1 MLLAMAVAFVGC
13 KDKDDS
19 KDEPSNGQTS
29 TDPTDDPSVAP
40 VLTGI
45 DGVWFGE
52 DGDALYISKKNNLV
66 AYLNTYDLTDKKQF
80 LGEYTSEDDSE
91 MSVTLARPQHD
102 DETVAVSVKKDG
114 EKLVVELDGEE
125 KTLEKFAY
133 NDNKDFFG
141 TWVREYQ
148 ISYNADGTEKDNGRI
163 AIDAYTFSQIV
174 YMASENPLAA
184 ILMILIYGSSYAWDM
199 TLENGGNADMW
210 GLTNEAD
217 RHFVWLYDS
226 GLYLF
231 NLTKNSDGIRNES
244 TFSFYNL
251 QKDGKNKL
259 AFVDVNDDGTYSKST
274 LVHPRT
280 VAQTE
285 KLFAGKTYT
294 GKVRETT
301 LYGKDHGEQD
311 VEAVFNANHSGS
323 LKVGTIKLDFTWAIT
338 QENPRGE
345 IEITCDDE
353 STDLGKINIAA
364 VSLEGDKMMFGM
376 AHYNGDTESTGT
388 WMINELEA
396 K

>member
-13 KDKDDS
+13 KKSDS
-19 KDEPSNGQTS
+19 KDEPSQGTTS
-29 TDPTDDPSVAP
+29 DDPSVAP

-66 AYLNTYDLTDKKQF
+66 AYLNTYDLDNKKQF
-80 LGEYTSEDDSE
+80 VGEYTSEDDSE
-91 MSVTLARPQHD
+91 MSVTLARPQHA

-133 NDNKDFFG
+133 KDYKDFFG

-148 ISYNADGTEKDNGRI
+148 ISYNADGTEKENGRI
-163 AIDAYTFSQIV
+163 AIDAYTMCNIT
-174 YMASENPLAA
+174 YMASENPLVA
-184 ILMILIYGSSYAWDM
+184 IILLLAYGTSYVWDM
-199 TLENGGNADMW
+199 TLNNGGEADMY
-210 GLTNEAD
+210 GLTEKEN
-217 RHFVWLYDS
+217 RHYVWLYDG

-231 NLTKNSDGIRNES
+231 NLNKNDQGIRNES
-244 TFSFYNL
+244 SFWYYNM
-251 QKDGKNKL
+251 QKDGKNKM
-259 AFVDVNDDGTYSKST
+259 AFVDVSNDGSYSKAT
-274 LVHPRT
+274 LVHPMT
-280 VAQTE
+280 VAQAE

-294 GKVRETT
+294 GTVGEGT
-301 LYGKDHGEQD
+301 LYGKDHGAED
-311 VEAVFNANHSGS
+311 AEAVFNTNHTGT
-323 LKVGTIKLDFTWAIT
+323 LKVGSNKLDFKWSIT

-345 IEITCDDE
+345 IAIECDDE

-388 WMINELEA
+388 WLLAPLDE
-396 K
+396 KK